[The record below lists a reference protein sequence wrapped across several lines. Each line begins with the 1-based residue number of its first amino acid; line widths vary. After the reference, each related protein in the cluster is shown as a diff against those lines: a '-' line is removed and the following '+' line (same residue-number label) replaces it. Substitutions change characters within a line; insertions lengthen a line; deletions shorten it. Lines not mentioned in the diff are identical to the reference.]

1 MCVIKYRITEH
12 TDGYW
17 SNWKRLNTK
26 PIYRQQKLN
35 SNYRKINKWFT

>member
-17 SNWKRLNTK
+17 NNWKK